1 MLSSPVPLEDRVVDD
16 LVFLRGNMRM
26 REKMSVFS

>member
-1 MLSSPVPLEDRVVDD
+1 MLSSPVPLEDRAVDD

-26 REKMSVFS
+26 REKTSVFS